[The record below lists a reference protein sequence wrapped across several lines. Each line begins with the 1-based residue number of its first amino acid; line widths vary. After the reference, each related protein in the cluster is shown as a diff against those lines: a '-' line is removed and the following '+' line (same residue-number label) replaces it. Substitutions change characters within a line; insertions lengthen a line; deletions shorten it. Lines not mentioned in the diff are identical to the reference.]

1 MKHLPIFFLT
11 FILLSCTFFSCI
23 PSQPTPHPTPEKA
36 EPATSPVPNL
46 SPQNLPEKPTISTT
60 ENKPAET
67 TSSQVAQIP
76 KDKRAKTTLRFGTAE
91 SGFPFSIQQ
100 TPLENQ
106 EGFSIKGSFGLS
118 GTITR
123 PDKTKDLW
131 VFAGQFEL
139 PSEDYQIGEVTYD
152 ILNAPIEYYTQK
164 QPLPPNFVPQVMIT
178 IPVKLPPHAKDEK
191 GEIKVPFRLEIPV
204 SEKANFIITL
214 IDKH

>member
-1 MKHLPIFFLT
+1 MKHFFRLSFT
-11 FILLSCTFFSCI
+11 LLLLSCIFFSCI
-23 PSQPTPHPTPEKA
+23 PSQPTPQNPPEMVESNA
-36 EPATSPVPNL
+36 SSVPN
-46 SPQNLPEKPTISTT
+46 PPPNPPEQPTVSTTKNKPT
-60 ENKPAET
+60 ET
-67 TSSQVAQIP
+67 TPNQVAQIP
-76 KDKRAKTTLRFGTAE
+76 KDKKAKTTLRFGTAD

-100 TPLENQ
+100 TPLVDQ

-131 VFAGQFEL
+131 ILAGQFEL
-139 PSEDYQIGEVTYD
+139 PSKDYQIGEVTYD

-178 IPVKLPPHAKDEK
+178 IPVKLPPNAKDEK

-204 SEKANFIITL
+204 SEKAQFMITL
-214 IDKH
+214 VDKH